1 MLDKGKIVYNEQM
14 SRALKTRFAPSPT
27 GLMHFGNLRTALF
40 NYLYARRYNGSFLLR
55 IEDTDIERS
64 EAQYIDAILADLR
77 WLGLEWH
84 EGPYNQS
91 ERQAI
96 YNHHYE
102 VLEKKDRV
110 YPCFCTEEQLA
121 ITRKVQL
128 ASGQPP
134 RYPGTCRRLSQE
146 AILAKRASGLAFT
159 LRFEVSNHTVVEFE
173 DLVKGPQRFE
183 TDHIGDF
190 IIRRND
196 GTASF
201 MFCNALDDALLG
213 VTHALR
219 GDDHLTNTPR
229 QILILQA
236 LGLSAPLYGHFP
248 TILGPDS
255 KPLSK
260 RNGSRAIQDLRE
272 EGFLPLGILNYLA
285 RLGHYDA
292 DQTLLTLDTLCAH
305 FDLSHISSSPAHY
318 DVTQLNHWQ
327 KEGMHRSTVVECWQQ
342 IAPYVAERVPETKVQ
357 AFVETVQQNLVMP
370 KDALQ
375 WANAIFS
382 DAAVLHYSEEISRVI
397 FETGF
402 DFFEHAL
409 LFINK
414 MGSELT
420 FSALV
425 SELQEKTGF
434 KGKAL
439 FFPLRAAL
447 TAELHGPELA
457 KILDLMGLE
466 SAKARL
472 KRAADYVKNL

>member
-1 MLDKGKIVYNEQM
+1 MNM
-14 SRALKTRFAPSPT
+14 TLKTRFAPSPT
-27 GLMHFGNLRTALF
+27 GLMHFGSLRTALF
-40 NYLYARRYNGSFLLR
+40 NYLYARHFNGSFLLR
-55 IEDTDIERS
+55 IEDTDMSRS
-64 EAQYIDAILADLR
+64 ERQYTEALLADLR
-77 WLGLEWH
+77 WLGLEWQ
-84 EGPYNQS
+84 EGPYYQS

-96 YNHHYE
+96 YNAHYE
-102 VLEKKDRV
+102 MLEKKGRV

-134 RYPGTCRRLSQE
+134 RYPGTCRALSPE
-146 AILAKRASGLAFT
+146 AVLAKRASGLASA
-159 LRFEVSNHTVVEFE
+159 LRFEVMRDAVVEFE

-201 MFCNALDDALLG
+201 MFCNAVDDALLEI
-213 VTHALR
+213 THALR

-236 LGLSAPLYGHFP
+236 LELPIPHYGHFP

-255 KPLSK
+255 KKLSK

-272 EGFLPLGILNYLA
+272 EGFLPLGLLNYSA
-285 RLGHYDA
+285 RIGHHDT
-292 DQTLLTLDTLCAH
+292 DQTLLNLETLCAH

-318 DVTQLNHWQ
+318 DAVQLNHWQ
-327 KEGMHRSTVVECWQQ
+327 KEAMHHCTWTECWQK
-342 IAPYVAERVPETKVQ
+342 ISPYVAEHVPEAKIQ
-357 AFVETVQQNLVMP
+357 AFVESVQQNLVMP

-375 WANAIFS
+375 WAKAIFE
-382 DAAVLHYSEEISRVI
+382 DAETLHYSEEINKVLK
-397 FETGF
+397 EAGT

-425 SELQEKTGF
+425 SELQQKTGL

-457 KILDLMGLE
+457 KMLDLMGLE
-466 SAKARL
+466 PAKARL
-472 KRAADYVKNL
+472 KRAADHVKNL

>member
-1 MLDKGKIVYNEQM
+1 M
-14 SRALKTRFAPSPT
+14 STPLKTRFAPSPT

-40 NYLYARRYNGSFLLR
+40 NYLYARRFNGSFLLR
-55 IEDTDIERS
+55 IEDTDMGRS
-64 EAQYIDAILADLR
+64 ETQYTDAILKDLR
-77 WLGLEWH
+77 WLGLEWQ
-84 EGPYNQS
+84 EGPYHQS
-91 ERQAI
+91 ERQTI
-96 YNHHYE
+96 YNDHYE
-102 VLEKKDRV
+102 QLEKSGRV

-134 RYPGTCRRLSQE
+134 RYPGTCRHLSPE
-146 AILAKRASGLAFT
+146 AVLAKRASGLTFT
-159 LRFEVSNHTVVEFE
+159 LRFEVSNGAVVAFE

-190 IIRRND
+190 IIRRHD
-196 GTASF
+196 GSASF
-201 MFCNALDDALLG
+201 MFCNAVDDALMG

-236 LGLSAPLYGHFP
+236 LNLPVPHYGHFP

-285 RLGHYDA
+285 RLGHHDA
-292 DQTLLTLDTLCAH
+292 DQALLSLETLCEH
-305 FDLSHISSSPAHY
+305 FDLAHISSSPAHY
-318 DVTQLNHWQ
+318 DPVQLNHWQ
-327 KEGMHRSTVVECWQQ
+327 KEAMHHCSWAECWQL
-342 IAPYVAERVPETKVQ
+342 ITPYVVDQVPEQKIQ
-357 AFVETVQQNLVMP
+357 AFVETVQQNLIMP

-375 WANAIFS
+375 WAKAIFS
-382 DAAVLHYSEEISRVI
+382 NAAELEYSEAISKVLKD
-397 FETGF
+397 TGPE
-402 DFFEHAL
+402 FFEQAL
-409 LFINK
+409 SFINTI
-414 MGSELT
+414 GST
-420 FSALV
+420 FSFAALV
-425 SELQEKTGF
+425 SELQQKTGL

-447 TAELHGPELA
+447 TNDLHGPELA
-457 KILDLMGLE
+457 KMLDLMGLE
-466 SAKARL
+466 EAKARFS
-472 KRAADYVKNL
+472 KATEYAKNL